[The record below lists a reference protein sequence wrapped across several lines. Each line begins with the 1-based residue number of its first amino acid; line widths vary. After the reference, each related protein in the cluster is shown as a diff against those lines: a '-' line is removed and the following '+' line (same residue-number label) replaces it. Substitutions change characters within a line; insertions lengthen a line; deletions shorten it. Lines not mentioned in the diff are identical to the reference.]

1 MRPVLKWLLWMAAL
15 FILIGLLLSVMARG
29 HCAYVGYTLQRDTH
43 YAPFIG
49 CLLVN
54 KDGTRIPVSSLREVE

>member
-1 MRPVLKWLLWMAAL
+1 MKHVLKWLVWVIFLLA
-15 FILIGLLLSVMARG
+15 LIGLVLSVISRG
-29 HCAYVGYTLQRDTH
+29 HCAYVSYALKRDTH
-43 YAPFIG
+43 YAPFVG